1 MRRQAR
7 HRRRRVQYRHQ
18 LPRRPRRRLLLRRRL
33 RRRRPRPPR
42 LRRPPR
48 RLRPLQ
54 LRLPSLLLNRRR
66 LQQLRHR
73 QLPRPFL
80 RLRLLLR
87 SRQFQRRDSAAR
99 ISAQPNPPLQPDPIP
114 TPPRARQRDCR
125 EQVVVQVHLLL
136 HSAPSLCWPR
146 LQSRSVECSHA
157 GSIDKLSVKRR
168 SPSGERL
175 FSFPGRQYMALRF
188 ALLTVSDRVSRGVLD
203 DAGGDALEELVIG
216 KGWKVVARQV
226 VPDESAQISEQLATW
241 ADTNVSDIV
250 FTTGGTGLSPRDV
263 TPEAT
268 AAVADRFVPGIPE
281 AIRSQ
286 SMATT

>member
-1 MRRQAR
+1 
-7 HRRRRVQYRHQ
+7 
-18 LPRRPRRRLLLRRRL
+18 
-33 RRRRPRPPR
+33 
-42 LRRPPR
+42 
-48 RLRPLQ
+48 
-54 LRLPSLLLNRRR
+54 
-66 LQQLRHR
+66 
-73 QLPRPFL
+73 
-80 RLRLLLR
+80 
-87 SRQFQRRDSAAR
+87 
-99 ISAQPNPPLQPDPIP
+99 
-114 TPPRARQRDCR
+114 
-125 EQVVVQVHLLL
+125 
-136 HSAPSLCWPR
+136 
-146 LQSRSVECSHA
+146 
-157 GSIDKLSVKRR
+157 
-168 SPSGERL
+168 
-175 FSFPGRQYMALRF
+175 MALRF

-286 SMATT
+286 SMATTIFAMVSRGLAATRGKTLIVNLPGNPSGAVQSAQIIVPILEHAVAIMHGGRH